1 MAGTAAH
8 FVDIFRR
15 FAELVALNLEQRLGW
30 GLAHATRSGA
40 TMPTRGEDRMSRD
53 RRTPITNARL
63 WVRSNIITTVLII
76 FIVLSLMIHAV
87 TLGALWR
94 VRSVIQRQLDLSTE
108 QLAQVRTQ
116 KVPYTFPIDQ
126 TFTIDTT
133 VTISDTVL
141 VPIVLSVPIK
151 QTVTLPLDTGFGEIP
166 ITVPLDITV
175 PISDTIAVPINK
187 QLPFRADIPIRT
199 DIPIEIDLSSAP
211 LGDILQQFID
221 AIQDLRN
228 HL

>member
-1 MAGTAAH
+1 MGR
-8 FVDIFRR
+8 D
-15 FAELVALNLEQRLGW
+15 QR
-30 GLAHATRSGA
+30 S
-40 TMPTRGEDRMSRD
+40 
-53 RRTPITNARL
+53 PITNARL

-76 FIVLSLMIHAV
+76 FILLSLMIHAV

-94 VRSVIQRQLDLSTE
+94 VRSVIQRQLDLSAE

-133 VTISDTVL
+133 VTISETVT
-141 VPIVLSVPIK
+141 VPIALTVPIK
-151 QTVTLPLDTGFGEIP
+151 QTVTLPIDTGFGEIP

-175 PISDTIAVPINK
+175 PISDTVQVPINK
-187 QLPFRADIPIRT
+187 QLPFKADIPIRT